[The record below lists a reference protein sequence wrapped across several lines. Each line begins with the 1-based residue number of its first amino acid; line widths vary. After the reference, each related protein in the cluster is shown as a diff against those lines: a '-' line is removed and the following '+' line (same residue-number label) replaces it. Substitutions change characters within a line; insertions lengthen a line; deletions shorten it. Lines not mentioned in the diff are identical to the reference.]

1 MCLGIPMRIE
11 IAGEGWADCLDRD
24 GTPRRVNTLLLEAHG
39 VGDWVLV
46 HLDNAIRV
54 LHEDEARQIGDA
66 LQAVNAVLHG
76 ENVDHLFADLI
87 GREPEL
93 PEALRSQQ
101 GVAQQAPTQ
110 PETKEKSA

>member
-24 GTPRRVNTLLLEAHG
+24 GNPRRVNTLLLEAHG

-54 LHEDEARQIGDA
+54 LHENEAQQIGDA
-66 LQAVNAVLHG
+66 LQAVTAVLHG

-93 PEALRSQQ
+93 PEAIRSQQ
-101 GVAQQAPTQ
+101 EGTQ